1 MRKMA
6 LVLAV
11 LGVLILAVVLVSWAL
26 FPAWRQTPGGF
37 WFLLVA
43 ATMGVVTF
51 VSGVLDV
58 LRGLQELDLDR
69 AWRRLVNTLC
79 ASSRIGQ
86 IPDDK
91 GFEKQSVGD
100 RYLAIQSKLEHHPL
114 VVVWGPSGCGKSWEV
129 ARAARSRARS
139 HKTYVLWLPLDKR
152 DSLQSVLA
160 PHDKLAGRLRVLG
173 IPFGVSPST
182 SIVERG
188 THLLTILQENHLLV
202 CFDNY
207 HEVENPYHAEF
218 EQLFS
223 RMRTGLMGHPTRIVV
238 INRDPIPELH
248 SVKLDELSV
257 AVNRDPIPELHS
269 VKLDELSVAD
279 IALWIKRHADRA
291 RHNWVTD
298 QSKVDELAAEW
309 KTACEGNY
317 FAMKFLAEQAF
328 DRGDSYA
335 ELKEHA
341 MKDAPGALRR
351 AAWKA
356 LSSSEVSRIG
366 WGAQVLQDILGYVDK
381 NALLELVS
389 PENRSYAKKAIDGLG
404 TQGILEQ
411 VSTFIL
417 REEVRQSY
425 SLEREEDRAD
435 LCRMAAYFEAS
446 NKYAQACELY
456 LKGECFDQSVA
467 LLSEHSLELR
477 RQGQAARMYE
487 LIDDVDADKLVDWLN
502 TIRLWVVRADFLGW
516 MGKLDD
522 AEAVA
527 ECGLDLISSKCEED
541 RAKCRLEE
549 IKLWIRRGIP
559 PARRRQFEKAYD
571 CFKRAEPLL
580 LDYQKAINARRKPGE
595 AERLA
600 AVEQEL
606 ILKNNL
612 GLVYLNLA
620 LEQRA
625 KVSDSVDA
633 QENARKA
640 KEAFVSGRKTAR
652 AQTHTNRKYRNYFS
666 HLVAQFQLQSARYY
680 DQWEGDPKRAIA
692 VSEDALSA
700 LKRLGANAGAVDC
713 ATGIATWLAGTA
725 DFEKA
730 LRYAEES
737 RQLAEKLE
745 DWEGV
750 AMAYATMSY
759 DVYLA
764 QAKQTEDLSEKDRL
778 MAEARRA
785 FFLSSET
792 WREQGGKTESADL
805 LHGWQAILTD
815 LIDLQGER
823 CDPEI
828 LQSLVS
834 VKKSIRMLES
844 AD

>member
-1 MRKMA
+1 MA

-26 FPAWRQTPGGF
+26 FPAWRQAPGGF
-37 WFLLVA
+37 WLLL
-43 ATMGVVTF
+43 ATAVVGVVTF

-58 LRGLQELDLDR
+58 LRGLQDLDLDR

-86 IPDDK
+86 IPGDK

-100 RYLAIQSKLEHHPL
+100 RYLAIQSKLEHRPL

-129 ARAARSRARS
+129 ARVARSRARS

-152 DSLQSVLA
+152 DSLESVLA
-160 PHDKLAGRLRVLG
+160 PHDGKLADCLRVLG
-173 IPFGVSPST
+173 IPFGASPST
-182 SIVERG
+182 SIAERG

-223 RMRTGLMGHPTRIVV
+223 RMRTGLVGHPTRIVV
-238 INRDPIPELH
+238 I
-248 SVKLDELSV
+248 
-257 AVNRDPIPELHS
+257 NRDPIPELHS

-317 FAMKFLAEQAF
+317 FAIKFLAEQAF

-335 ELKEHA
+335 ELKEHV
-341 MKDAPGALRR
+341 MEDAPRALQW

-356 LSSSEVSRIG
+356 LISSEVSRIG
-366 WGAQVLQDILGYVDK
+366 WGVQVLQDILGYVDK

-487 LIDDVDADKLVDWLN
+487 LIADVDADKLVDWLN
-502 TIRLWVVRADFLGW
+502 TIRLRVVRADFLGW
-516 MGKLDD
+516 MGRLDE

-527 ECGLDLISSKCEED
+527 KRGLDSINSKCEED

-580 LDYQKAINARRKPGE
+580 LDYQETIKARKPGE

-625 KVSDSVDA
+625 KVPDSVDA

-640 KEAFVSGRKTAR
+640 KEAFVFGRKA
-652 AQTHTNRKYRNYFS
+652 ASAETHTKKYRSYFS
-666 HLVAQFQLQSARYY
+666 HLVAQFQLQLARYH
-680 DQWEGDPKRAIA
+680 DQWEGDSKKAIA

-700 LKRLGANAGAVDC
+700 LKRLGASAGAVDC
-713 ATGIATWLAGTA
+713 AADIATYLAGTA

-730 LRYAEES
+730 LKYAEES

-750 AMAYATMSY
+750 AMAYATVSY

-778 MAEARRA
+778 MAEARKA

-792 WREQGGKTESADL
+792 WREQGGKTESSDL
-805 LHGWQAILTD
+805 LHGWQSILTD
-815 LIDLQGER
+815 LIDLQGKQSDPGLRQELER
-823 CDPEI
+823 
-828 LQSLVS
+828 
-834 VKKSIRMLES
+834 VKENIRVLEN